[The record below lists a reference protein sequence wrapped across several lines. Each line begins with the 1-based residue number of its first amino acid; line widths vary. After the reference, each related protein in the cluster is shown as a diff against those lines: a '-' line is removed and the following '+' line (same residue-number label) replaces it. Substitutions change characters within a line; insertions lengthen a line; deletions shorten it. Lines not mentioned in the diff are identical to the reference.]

1 MTKKLGQILGKLK
14 FAYLVVAIIM
24 ALPVTAYSIGF
35 DHAIGW
41 GGSAIYVINSGPIA
55 MAHDRNVSPGGIAGP
70 SSIDYQRQFT
80 ADEGTVELG
89 GVEAMGDADYY
100 EIHGSISHYYDESV
114 LDDGEE
120 HSLDFPDWYQ
130 ADEPWTLSEY
140 FRDELFLE
148 TADGLG
154 ADISLQ
160 FYVDAH
166 LENFGGSDASSGTF
180 SLTGKYVNDIDSTP
194 MRMSTF
200 GEFSTEETVS
210 HQLVTMTLTGLESGT
225 YLPFSIIAKANVK
238 NGQIDFTHTVI
249 LADVLVTRNGVALD
263 PSLYTMTVGSGDSRF
278 PSNQMSPVPEP
289 ATLILMGTG
298 LVGLFSLRKRM

>member
-41 GGSAIYVINSGPIA
+41 GGSAIYVFDDEPRG
-55 MAHDRNVSPGGIAGP
+55 MAFERHLSPGGTAG
-70 SSIDYQRQFT
+70 SSSLIYQKVFT
-80 ADEGTVELG
+80 ADGGSVELG
-89 GVEAMGDADYY
+89 RVEAMGDADYY
-100 EIHGSISHYYDESV
+100 ELHGAISHYFDGSV

-120 HSLDFPDWYQ
+120 HTLDFSYP
-130 ADEPWTLSEY
+130 ADEPWTLFEY

-166 LENFGGSDASSGTF
+166 LENFGDSDASSGPF

-238 NGQIDFTHTVI
+238 NGEVDFSHTVT

-263 PSLYTMTVGSGDSRF
+263 PALYTMTVGSGDSRF

-298 LVGLFSLRKRM
+298 LVGLFGLRKRM

>member
-41 GGSAIYVINSGPIA
+41 GGSAIYVFDDEPRG
-55 MAHDRNVSPGGIAGP
+55 MAFERHLSPGGTAG
-70 SSIDYQRQFT
+70 SSSLIYQEVFT
-80 ADEGTVELG
+80 ADGGSVELG
-89 GVEAMGDADYY
+89 RVEAMGDADYY
-100 EIHGSISHYYDESV
+100 ELHGAISHYFDGSV

-120 HSLDFPDWYQ
+120 HTLDFSYP
-130 ADEPWTLSEY
+130 ADEPWTLFEY

-166 LENFGGSDASSGTF
+166 LENFGDSDASSSTF

-238 NGQIDFTHTVI
+238 NGEVDFSHTVT

-263 PSLYTMTVGSGDSRF
+263 PALYTMTVGSGDSRF

-298 LVGLFSLRKRM
+298 LVGLFGLRKRM